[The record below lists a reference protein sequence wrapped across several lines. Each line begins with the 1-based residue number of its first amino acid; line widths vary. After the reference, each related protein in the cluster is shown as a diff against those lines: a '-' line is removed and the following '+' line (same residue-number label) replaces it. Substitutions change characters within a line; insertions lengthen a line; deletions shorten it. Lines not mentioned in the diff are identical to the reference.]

1 MSLRAD
7 LVTQRAHELV
17 GDALQIESEL
27 VTETLRGDIL
37 NGDEPV
43 EPIPGTLEPGAYGF
57 GHLQFPAGINADVGV
72 KTLVNQGTS
81 QEWLVGKGVAQE
93 NEGNE

>member
-1 MSLRAD
+1 
-7 LVTQRAHELV
+7 
-17 GDALQIESEL
+17 
-27 VTETLRGDIL
+27 LRGNIL

-43 EPIPGTLEPGAYGF
+43 DSIPGTLEPGSYGF
-57 GHLQFPAGINADVGV
+57 GHLQLPVWKNADVGV